1 VSRGTNRSLAVRA
14 LDRLES
20 TGARPMG
27 VVFNRADSTDAT
39 YSSSSSHGSITS
51 RRSSDAIV
59 TRRPLEG
66 SEKWKRMGPLVSA
79 VALTMQHE
87 PGETL

>member
-1 VSRGTNRSLAVRA
+1 
-14 LDRLES
+14 
-20 TGARPMG
+20 MG

-39 YSSSSSHGSITS
+39 YASSSSHASVTS
-51 RRSSDAIV
+51 RRSSDSIV

-66 SEKWKRMGPLVSA
+66 TEKWKRMGPLVSA

-87 PGETL
+87 PVDRP